1 MDKVFIERLW
11 RSVKYKEIF
20 LHEHATVPVM
30 EAGLVRWFARS
41 TPRRPR
47 QPLGNRTPPGAAKP
61 HPLRPRQPVRRN
73 MERPHELP
81 PQRRVK
87 IC

>member
-30 EAGLVRWFARS
+30 EAGLVRWFARCN
-41 TPRRPR
+41 PRRPR
-47 QPLGNRTPPGAAKP
+47 RALENRTP
-61 HPLRPRQPVRRN
+61 
-73 MERPHELP
+73 HEVCQTVWRSL
-81 PQRRVK
+81 PQRHL
-87 IC
+87 